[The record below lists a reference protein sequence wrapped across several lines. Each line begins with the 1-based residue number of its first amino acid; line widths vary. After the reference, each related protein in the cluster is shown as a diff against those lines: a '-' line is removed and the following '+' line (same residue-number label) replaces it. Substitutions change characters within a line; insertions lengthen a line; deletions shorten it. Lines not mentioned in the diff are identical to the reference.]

1 MLILTII
8 VVVQVVVA
16 VWLLE
21 DLLKLATGF
30 YNLFEKDKK
39 KFLPLSLYNIFG
51 MEIFSFS
58 LHHQGAAG

>member
-1 MLILTII
+1 MLIVTII

-30 YNLFEKDKK
+30 YNLFEKKLK
-39 KFLPLSLYNIFG
+39 KFKSSLYNIFG
-51 MEIFSFS
+51 MEKFSFS
-58 LHHQGAAG
+58 LHRQGAAG